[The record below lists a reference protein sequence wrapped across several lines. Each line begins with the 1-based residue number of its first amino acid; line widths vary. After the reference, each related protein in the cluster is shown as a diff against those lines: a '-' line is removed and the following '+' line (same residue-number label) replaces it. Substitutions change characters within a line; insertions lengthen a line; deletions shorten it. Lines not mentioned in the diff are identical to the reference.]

1 MTFSKMQ
8 TLQKESESRLRLN
21 FIEMPGIRFAK
32 IDTALLAPKH
42 AWGFFI
48 WSRT

>member
-21 FIEMPGIRFAK
+21 FIELPGIR
-32 IDTALLAPKH
+32 IPED
-42 AWGFFI
+42 
-48 WSRT
+48 